1 MGRLHFLREKKFYIN
16 LLLIVILCGVLL
28 WLTFRMLDRYTRHG
42 KVYIMPDFVGQDF
55 QQVKHDNSKDFNFI
69 LIDSVYPKG
78 QQPGSIY
85 QQDPLP
91 GSKIK
96 KGRNVY
102 AIIVAVTPEKTVM
115 PNLKGISLREAI
127 GRLESSGLDV
137 DHLEYVTYSYKN
149 NVIDQYYL
157 GQPIEKGTELVKGS
171 KITLH
176 VGIGDDKSDIKVP
189 NLIGKTAEEVKRLLN
204 LAGLNLGKEER
215 EDNDSIQYMCVRRM
229 SPGPSSG
236 AVKPG
241 TYVDVC
247 YHSSRTMDFKKEM
260 KELLHEDSLNLL
272 HEDSLNNVPQ
282 PTIKID
288 TITETIETTDY
299 EEENEFEDEF

>member
-1 MGRLHFLREKKFYIN
+1 MGRLHFLKEKKFYLN
-16 LLLIVILCGVLL
+16 LLIILGLCVVLI
-28 WLTFRMLDRYTRHG
+28 WLTFRMLDRYTRHD
-42 KVYIMPDFVGQDF
+42 KVYTMPDFVGQDYRE
-55 QQVKHDNSKDFNFI
+55 VKREYAKDFHFI

-127 GRLESSGLDV
+127 GRLESSGLEV
-137 DHLEYVTYSYKN
+137 DHLDYVNYSYKN
-149 NVIDQYYL
+149 NIIEQYFQ
-157 GQPIEKGTELVKGS
+157 GQPVAEGTELVKGS
-171 KITLH
+171 KIVLS
-176 VGIGDDKSDIKVP
+176 VGIGDDKSNVKVP
-189 NLIGKTAEEVKRLLN
+189 NLIGKSAEEAKRLLN
-204 LAGLNLGKEER
+204 LASLNLGKESW
-215 EDNDSIQYMCVRRM
+215 EDRDSLQYMCIRRM

-236 AVKPG
+236 SVEAG
-241 TYVDVC
+241 TYVDVW

-260 KELLHEDSLNLL
+260 KELLHEDSLTNI
-272 HEDSLNNVPQ
+272 PQ
-282 PTIKID
+282 TIKID
-288 TITETIETTDY
+288 TVTETIETTDY
-299 EEENEFEDEF
+299 EYEDEF

>member
-1 MGRLHFLREKKFYIN
+1 MGRFHFLKEKKFY
-16 LLLIVILCGVLL
+16 LHLLIIVLLSIGLL
-28 WLTFRMLDRYTRHG
+28 WLTFKMLDSYTRHD
-42 KVYIMPDFVGQDF
+42 KVYTMPDFVGQDF
-55 QQVKHDNSKDFNFI
+55 QQVKHDYHKDFNFI

-115 PNLKGISLREAI
+115 PNVKGISLREAI

-137 DHLEYVTYSYKN
+137 DHLEYVTYDYKN

-157 GQPIEKGTELVKGS
+157 GAPIVQGTELVKGS
-171 KITLH
+171 KIMLR
-176 VGIGDDKSDIKVP
+176 VGIGSDKSNVKVP
-189 NLIGKTAEEVKRLLN
+189 NLIGKSAYETKKLLN
-204 LAGLNLGKEER
+204 LAGLNLGVETR
-215 EDNDSIQYMCVRRM
+215 EDSDSLQYMCVRKM

-241 TYVDVC
+241 TYVDVW

-260 KELLHEDSLNLL
+260 KELLREDSL
-272 HEDSLNNVPQ
+272 SNVPQ
-282 PTIKID
+282 PEINID
-288 TITETIETTDY
+288 TIKETIETTDY
-299 EEENEFEDEF
+299 EEEDEFEDEF

>member
-1 MGRLHFLREKKFYIN
+1 MGRFHFLKEKKFYLN
-16 LLLIVILCGVLL
+16 LLIIVLLSIVLL
-28 WLTFRMLDRYTRHG
+28 WLTFKLLNSYTRHD
-42 KVYIMPDFVGQDF
+42 KVYTMPDFVGQDF
-55 QQVKHDNSKDFNFI
+55 KQVKHEHSRDFNFI

-96 KGRNVY
+96 RGRNVY
-102 AIIVAVTPEKTVM
+102 AIIVAVTPEKTTM
-115 PNLKGISLREAI
+115 PNVKGISLREAI

-137 DHLEYVTYSYKN
+137 DHLEYVTYDYKN

-157 GQPIEKGTELVKGS
+157 GAPIAQGTELVKGS
-171 KITLH
+171 KIMLR
-176 VGIGDDKSDIKVP
+176 VGIGSDKSNVKVP
-189 NLIGKTAEEVKRLLN
+189 NLIGKSADETKKLLN
-204 LAGLNLGKEER
+204 LAGLNIGVETH
-215 EDNDSIQYMCVRRM
+215 EDNDSIQYLCVRRM

-241 TYVDVC
+241 TYVDVW

-260 KELLHEDSLNLL
+260 KELMREDSLANTK
-272 HEDSLNNVPQ
+272 Q
-282 PTIKID
+282 PEIKID
-288 TITETIETTDY
+288 TIKETIETTDY
-299 EEENEFEDEF
+299 EEEDEFEDEF

>member
-1 MGRLHFLREKKFYIN
+1 MGRFHFLKEKKFYLN
-16 LLLIVILCGVLL
+16 LLIIVLLSIVLL
-28 WLTFRMLDRYTRHG
+28 WLTFKLLNSYTRHD
-42 KVYIMPDFVGQDF
+42 KVYTMPDFVGQDF
-55 QQVKHDNSKDFNFI
+55 KQVKHEHSRDFNFI

-96 KGRNVY
+96 RGRNVY
-102 AIIVAVTPEKTVM
+102 AIIVAVTPEKTTM
-115 PNLKGISLREAI
+115 PNVKGISLREAI

-137 DHLEYVTYSYKN
+137 DHLEYVTYDYKN

-157 GQPIEKGTELVKGS
+157 GAPIAQGTELVKGS
-171 KITLH
+171 KIMLR
-176 VGIGDDKSDIKVP
+176 VGIGSDKSNVKVP
-189 NLIGKTAEEVKRLLN
+189 NLIGKSADETKKLLN
-204 LAGLNLGKEER
+204 LAGLNIGVETH
-215 EDNDSIQYMCVRRM
+215 EDNDSIQYLSVRRM

-241 TYVDVC
+241 TYVDVW

-260 KELLHEDSLNLL
+260 KELIREDSLANAK
-272 HEDSLNNVPQ
+272 Q
-282 PTIKID
+282 PEIKID
-288 TITETIETTDY
+288 TIKETIETTDY
-299 EEENEFEDEF
+299 EEEDEFEDEF

>member
-1 MGRLHFLREKKFYIN
+1 MGRLHFLKEKKFYLN
-16 LLLIVILCGVLL
+16 LLIILGLCVVLI
-28 WLTFRMLDRYTRHG
+28 WLTFRMLDKYTRHD
-42 KVYIMPDFVGQDF
+42 KVYTMPDFVGQDYRE
-55 QQVKHDNSKDFNFI
+55 VKREYAKDFHFI

-127 GRLESSGLDV
+127 GRLESSGLEV
-137 DHLEYVTYSYKN
+137 DHLDYVNYSYKN
-149 NVIDQYYL
+149 NVVEQYYQ
-157 GQPIEKGTELVKGS
+157 GQPIAEGTELVKGS
-171 KITLH
+171 KIVLS
-176 VGIGDDKSDIKVP
+176 VGIGDDKSNVKVP
-189 NLIGKTAEEVKRLLN
+189 NLIGKSAEEAKRLLN
-204 LAGLNLGKEER
+204 LASLNLGKESW
-215 EDNDSIQYMCVRRM
+215 EDRDSLQYMCIRRM

-236 AVKPG
+236 SVKAG
-241 TYVDVC
+241 TYVDVW

-260 KELLHEDSLNLL
+260 KELLHEDSLTNI
-272 HEDSLNNVPQ
+272 PQ
-282 PTIKID
+282 TIKID
-288 TITETIETTDY
+288 TVTETIETTDY
-299 EEENEFEDEF
+299 EYEDEF

>member
-1 MGRLHFLREKKFYIN
+1 MGRLHFLKEKNFYVN
-16 LLLIVILCGVLL
+16 LLMILALSVFLL
-28 WLTFRMLDRYTRHG
+28 WLTFRLLNKYTRHDE
-42 KVYIMPDFVGQDF
+42 VYTMPDFIGQDYR
-55 QQVKHDNSKDFNFI
+55 QVKHDYAKDFHFI

-102 AIIVAVTPEKTVM
+102 AIIVAETPEKTVM

-137 DHLEYVTYSYKN
+137 DYLEYQDYSYKN
-149 NVIDQYYL
+149 NVIEQLYE
-157 GQPIEKGTELVKGS
+157 GHVIAEGTELVKGS
-171 KITLH
+171 KIVLR
-176 VGIGDDKSDIKVP
+176 VGIGRDKMNIKVP
-189 NLIGKTAEEVKRLLN
+189 NLIGKPAAEAKRLLN
-204 LAGLNLGKEER
+204 LAGMNLGNETY
-215 EDNDSIQYMCVRRM
+215 EDRDSLKYMCIKKM

-236 AVKPG
+236 LVRPG
-241 TYVDVC
+241 TYVNVT
-247 YHSSRTMDFKKEM
+247 YHSSKTLDFKKEM
-260 KELLHEDSLNLL
+260 KELLHEDSLV
-272 HEDSLNNVPQ
+272 NVPQ
-282 PTIKID
+282 QIEAD

-299 EEENEFEDEF
+299 EYEDEF

>member
-1 MGRLHFLREKKFYIN
+1 MGRLHFLKEKKFYLN
-16 LLLIVILCGVLL
+16 LLIILGLCVVLI
-28 WLTFRMLDRYTRHG
+28 WLTFRMLDKYTRHD
-42 KVYIMPDFVGQDF
+42 KVYTMPDFVGQDYRE
-55 QQVKHDNSKDFNFI
+55 VKREYAKDFHFI

-127 GRLESSGLDV
+127 GRLESSGLEV
-137 DHLEYVTYSYKN
+137 DHLDYVNYSYKN
-149 NVIDQYYL
+149 NIIEQYFQ
-157 GQPIEKGTELVKGS
+157 GQPVAEGTELVKGS
-171 KITLH
+171 KIVLS
-176 VGIGDDKSDIKVP
+176 VGIGDDKSNVKVP
-189 NLIGKTAEEVKRLLN
+189 NLIGKSAEEAKRLLN
-204 LAGLNLGKEER
+204 LASLNLGKESW
-215 EDNDSIQYMCVRRM
+215 EDRDSLQYMCIRRM

-236 AVKPG
+236 SVKAG
-241 TYVDVC
+241 TYIDVW

-260 KELLHEDSLNLL
+260 KELLHEDSLA
-272 HEDSLNNVPQ
+272 NVPQ
-282 PTIKID
+282 TIKID
-288 TITETIETTDY
+288 TVTETIETTDY
-299 EEENEFEDEF
+299 EYEDEF

>member
-1 MGRLHFLREKKFYIN
+1 MGRFHFLKEKKFYLN
-16 LLLIVILCGVLL
+16 LLLIVILSGVLL
-28 WLTFRMLDRYTRHG
+28 WLTFRLLDRYTRHG
-42 KVYIMPDFVGQDF
+42 NVYIMPDFVGQDF
-55 QQVKHDNSKDFNFI
+55 QQVKHDHSRDFNFI

-137 DHLEYVTYSYKN
+137 DHLEYVSYSYKN
-149 NVIDQYYL
+149 NVIDQYYQ

-171 KITLH
+171 KITLR
-176 VGIGDDKSDIKVP
+176 VGLGDDKSNVKVP
-189 NLIGKTAEEVKRLLN
+189 NLIGKSAEETKRLLN
-204 LAGLNLGKEER
+204 LAGLNLGVEER
-215 EDNDSIQYMCVRRM
+215 EDNDSIQYLCVRRM

-241 TYVDVC
+241 TYVDVW
-247 YHSSRTMDFKKEM
+247 YHSSRTLDFKKEM
-260 KELLHEDSLNLL
+260 NELLHEDSLA
-272 HEDSLNNVPQ
+272 NVPQ
-282 PTIKID
+282 PEIIID
-288 TITETIETTDY
+288 TIVETIETTDY
-299 EEENEFEDEF
+299 EEEDEFEDEF

>member
-1 MGRLHFLREKKFYIN
+1 MGRLHFLKEKKFYLN
-16 LLLIVILCGVLL
+16 LLIIVLLSIVLL
-28 WLTFRMLDRYTRHG
+28 WLTFKLLNSYTRHD
-42 KVYIMPDFVGQDF
+42 KVYTMPDFVGQDF
-55 QQVKHDNSKDFNFI
+55 KQVKHEHSRDFNFI

-96 KGRNVY
+96 RGRNVY
-102 AIIVAVTPEKTVM
+102 AIIVAVTPEKTTM
-115 PNLKGISLREAI
+115 PNVKGISLREAI

-137 DHLEYVTYSYKN
+137 DHLEYVTYDYKN

-157 GQPIEKGTELVKGS
+157 GAPIAQGTELVKGS
-171 KITLH
+171 KIMLR
-176 VGIGDDKSDIKVP
+176 VGIGSDKSNVKVP
-189 NLIGKTAEEVKRLLN
+189 NLIGKSADETKKLLN
-204 LAGLNLGKEER
+204 LAGLNIGVETH
-215 EDNDSIQYMCVRRM
+215 EDNDSIQYLCVRRM

-241 TYVDVC
+241 TYVDVW

-260 KELLHEDSLNLL
+260 KELMREDSLANAK
-272 HEDSLNNVPQ
+272 Q
-282 PTIKID
+282 PEMKID
-288 TITETIETTDY
+288 TIKETIETTDY
-299 EEENEFEDEF
+299 EEEDEFEDEF

>member
-1 MGRLHFLREKKFYIN
+1 MGRLHFLREKKFYLN

-176 VGIGDDKSDIKVP
+176 VGIGDDKSNIKVP

-247 YHSSRTMDFKKEM
+247 YHSSRTLDFKKEM
-260 KELLHEDSLNLL
+260 KELL